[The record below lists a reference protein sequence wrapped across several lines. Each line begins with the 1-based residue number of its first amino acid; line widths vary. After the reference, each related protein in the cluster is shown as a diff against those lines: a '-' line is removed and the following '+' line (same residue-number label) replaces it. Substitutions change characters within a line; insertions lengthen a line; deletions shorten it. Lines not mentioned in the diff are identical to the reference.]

1 MLVNNV
7 VDRATPPASR
17 FIFGFALFYAQYA
30 TTHKQQNMEDDDGV
44 SARQLRRIV
53 VSSEVVA
60 AFSQHSEHLRSRKR
74 ERASELQLRSHLEA
88 DQSVTVV
95 RHDAGDSERLVDEDR
110 FGVWQP
116 GDRFQGDVCLRTLY
130 DLLLKIDR
138 EGCRLRRVLN
148 AYSIYC

>member
-1 MLVNNV
+1 
-7 VDRATPPASR
+7 
-17 FIFGFALFYAQYA
+17 
-30 TTHKQQNMEDDDGV
+30 MEDDDGV

-53 VSSEVVA
+53 VSSEVIS
-60 AFSQHSEHLRSRKR
+60 AFGEHSERLRSRKR

-88 DQSVTVV
+88 DQAVTVV

-148 AYSIYC
+148 EYSIYC